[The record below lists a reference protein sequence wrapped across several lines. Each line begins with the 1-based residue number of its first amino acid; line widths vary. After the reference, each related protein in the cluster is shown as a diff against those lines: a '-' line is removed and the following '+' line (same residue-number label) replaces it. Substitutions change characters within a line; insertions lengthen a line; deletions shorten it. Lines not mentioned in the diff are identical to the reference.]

1 MYYCGIDIAKKKH
14 DAVILADDGNIQGKP
29 LTITNTAS
37 GFEELISRLQSVDQN
52 MLIGLEATGHYW
64 LALFEALSNAGFKIV
79 VLNPLQIAAYRRSG
93 IRKVKNDRRDAWWIA
108 DYLRI
113 ANLPPTDRQLPL
125 LMKLRELTRFR
136 YALMDQVG
144 DLKRKILSILDRVF
158 PEYETVFSDIFIKS
172 SRALL
177 REAVSAQEI
186 ADFDLSELTS
196 ILRTNSQGRFGQE
209 KASQLQDLAKQ
220 SVGIGFLTDAVHL
233 EMQCLLE
240 QLDLL
245 LSQIQ
250 MLENS
255 IDEMMDQIP
264 QFITSIP
271 GIGKVT
277 GSAILAEIGDI
288 SRFESSE
295 KLVAFAGIDPTVYE
309 TGQFVAKQTRMSK
322 RGSPHLRYALW
333 QAASMAIHYDPELK
347 AYYQSKRAEGKHH
360 GTALGAV
367 CNKLLS
373 RIFIIL
379 KEQRPYIVRGG
390 ESPKIPSGN
399 GV

>member
-14 DAVILADDGNIQGKP
+14 DAVIVNGDGDVQSKP
-29 LTITNTAS
+29 FTIPNTAT
-37 GFEELISRLQSVDQN
+37 GFEEILSKLQSLDQN
-52 MLIGLEATGHYW
+52 VLIGLEATGHYW
-64 LALFEALSNAGFKIV
+64 LALYERLSDAGFKIV

-93 IRKVKNDRRDAWWIA
+93 IRKVKNDRKDAWWIA

-113 ANLPPTDRQLPL
+113 ANLQPTDRQLPIL
-125 LMKLRELTRFR
+125 LKLRELTRFR

-144 DLKRKILSILDRVF
+144 DLKRKVLSILDRVF
-158 PEYETVFSDIFIKS
+158 PEYETLFSDVFIKS

-177 REAVSAQEI
+177 KEAVSAEEI
-186 ADFDLSELTS
+186 SSFDLSELTT

-209 KASQLQDLAKQ
+209 KASRIQDLARQ
-220 SVGIGFLTDAVHL
+220 SVGVGFLTDAVYL
-233 EMQCLLE
+233 EMRCLLE

-245 LSQIQ
+245 LSQIEI
-250 MLENS
+250 LENA

-271 GIGKVT
+271 GVGKVT

-288 SRFESSE
+288 NRFESSE

-309 TGQFVAKQTRMSK
+309 TGQFVAKKTRMSK

-333 QAASMAIHYDPELK
+333 QAASMAIQYDPELK
-347 AYYQSKRAEGKHH
+347 AYYQAKRAEGKHH

-367 CNKLLS
+367 CNKLIS
-373 RIFIIL
+373 RIYIIL
-379 KEQRPYIVRGG
+379 KEQRPYIVR
-390 ESPKIPSGN
+390 ES
-399 GV
+399 

>member
-14 DAVILADDGNIQGKP
+14 DAVILDNGGNRQGKP
-29 LTITNTAS
+29 ITITNTAS
-37 GFEELISRLQSVDQN
+37 GFEELITILQSLDQN
-52 MLIGLEATGHYW
+52 VLVALEATGHYW
-64 LALFEALSNAGFKIV
+64 LALFERLSDADFKIV

-93 IRKVKNDRRDAWWIA
+93 IRKVKNDRKDAWWIA

-113 ANLPPTDRQLPL
+113 ANLRPTDRQVPIL
-125 LMKLRELTRFR
+125 LKLRELTRFR

-144 DLKRKILSILDRVF
+144 NLKRKIISILDRVF
-158 PEYETVFSDIFIKS
+158 PEYETVFSDVFIKS

-177 REAVSAQEI
+177 KEAVSAQEI
-186 ADFDLSELTS
+186 ADFDLTELTA
-196 ILRTNSQGRFGQE
+196 ILKTTSRGRFGLE
-209 KASQLQDLAKQ
+209 KASQIQDLARQ
-220 SVGIGFLTDAVHL
+220 SIGIGFLTDAVYL

-240 QLDLL
+240 QLDLI
-245 LSQIQ
+245 LSQIEK
-250 MLENS
+250 LDNS
-255 IDEMMDQIP
+255 IEEIMDQIP

-271 GIGKVT
+271 GVGKVT

-288 SRFESSE
+288 NRFESSE

-333 QAASMAIHYDPELK
+333 QAASMAIQFDPELK
-347 AYYQSKRAEGKHH
+347 AYYQAKRAQGKHH

-367 CNKLLS
+367 CNKLIS

-379 KEQRPYIVRGG
+379 KEQRPYIVR
-390 ESPKIPSGN
+390 ES
-399 GV
+399 